1 MTRGLSHTITGTTLP
16 VTDTQS
22 PSVSPAWPRRHRP
35 VSRPHVPGAGPP
47 HAPCHPQS
55 RADTV
60 QTPPLRAPRAA
71 AAPRRRRPVSHPH
84 PGRGPSFPGPGR
96 LWGPPT
102 PQTSSSADACPPR
115 TAGPRVAAGRHAG
128 LGDTRGPGARK
139 TPGQDAEAER
149 GAGWGLRHPP
159 RRRTSSETRGA
170 RGRHSGPHPSGPGRK
185 WLGWAPRVLL
195 TWPPRS
201 SSSSRFPGQRGARYA
216 PAAAQAAR
224 LLNESSAGP
233 GRCAAPPPRVT
244 ASGPAPNVRARARV
258 PASPLRE
265 TAKGPRAPPPGC
277 AALCRH
283 LPRPPGVAGA

>member
-60 QTPPLRAPRAA
+60 QTPPLRTPRAA
-71 AAPRRRRPVSHPH
+71 AAPRRRRPVPHPH

-115 TAGPRVAAGRHAG
+115 TAGPRVAAGGHA
-128 LGDTRGPGARK
+128 GPGA
-139 TPGQDAEAER
+139 G
-149 GAGWGLRHPP
+149 G
-159 RRRTSSETRGA
+159 SETRGGPRRGRRRDRTRRRSGA
-170 RGRHSGPHPSGPGRK
+170 RGGGCGIRRADELPRRRGEPG
-185 WLGWAPRVLL
+185 GATRVRI
-195 TWPPRS
+195 P
-201 SSSSRFPGQRGARYA
+201 QA
-216 PAAAQAAR
+216 PAASGWVGLRASSLPGRPAAAPVAGSR
-224 LLNESSAGP
+224 VNAGP
-233 GRCAAPPPRVT
+233 GVYRRPRRL
-244 ASGPAPNVRARARV
+244 RAF
-258 PASPLRE
+258 
-265 TAKGPRAPPPGC
+265 
-277 AALCRH
+277 
-283 LPRPPGVAGA
+283 